1 MKLLFV
7 SLGCDK
13 NLVDTE
19 FMLGMLRDDGIE
31 ITNDETEADIIIVNT
46 CCFINDAK
54 EESVNAILEM
64 AEYKKIGPLKA
75 LIVTGCLAQRY
86 KEEIKT
92 EIPEVDAILGTN
104 SYEDIVKAVHEAL
117 GGTFY
122 ENFKTLEGLPSI
134 HTKRSVTTGGHFAY
148 LKIAEGCNKRCT
160 YCIIPYIR
168 GNYRSVPMERLI
180 KEAQELADSAQ
191 IEQVLADAGI
201 SGADIDELMAAKDA
215 SGALLGYVITVTDHE
230 GYGGDIQFSMGI
242 TNEGTLNGISLLSI
256 SETAGL
262 GMRAGEVLV
271 PQFSDKNVSRFTYT
285 KTGATADSEI
295 DAISGATIT
304 TNAVVNGVNAGLA
317 YFDKILKGGSAQ

>member
-1 MKLLFV
+1 MKGMIKDALILFAIT
-7 SLGCDK
+7 LIAG
-13 NLVDTE
+13 L
-19 FMLGMLRDDGIE
+19 MLGVVND
-31 ITNDETEADIIIVNT
+31 ITKEPIAQQEQKAKNEACQNV
-46 CCFINDAK
+46 
-54 EESVNAILEM
+54 
-64 AEYKKIGPLKA
+64 
-75 LIVTGCLAQRY
+75 
-86 KEEIKT
+86 
-92 EIPEVDAILGTN
+92 
-104 SYEDIVKAVHEAL
+104 
-117 GGTFY
+117 
-122 ENFKTLEGLPSI
+122 
-134 HTKRSVTTGGHFAY
+134 FA
-148 LKIAEGCNKRCT
+148 AAD
-160 YCIIPYIR
+160 
-168 GNYRSVPMERLI
+168 SF
-180 KEAQELADSAQ
+180 EAQELADSVQ
-191 IEQVLADAGI
+191 IEQVLTDAGI

-271 PQFSDKNVSRFTYT
+271 PQFADKNVSKFIYT

>member
-1 MKLLFV
+1 MKGMIKDALILFAIT
-7 SLGCDK
+7 LIAG
-13 NLVDTE
+13 L
-19 FMLGMLRDDGIE
+19 MLGVVND
-31 ITNDETEADIIIVNT
+31 ITKEPIAQQEQKAKNEACQNV
-46 CCFINDAK
+46 
-54 EESVNAILEM
+54 
-64 AEYKKIGPLKA
+64 
-75 LIVTGCLAQRY
+75 
-86 KEEIKT
+86 
-92 EIPEVDAILGTN
+92 
-104 SYEDIVKAVHEAL
+104 
-117 GGTFY
+117 
-122 ENFKTLEGLPSI
+122 
-134 HTKRSVTTGGHFAY
+134 FA
-148 LKIAEGCNKRCT
+148 AAD
-160 YCIIPYIR
+160 
-168 GNYRSVPMERLI
+168 SF
-180 KEAQELADSAQ
+180 EAQELADSAQ

-271 PQFSDKNVSRFTYT
+271 PQFADKNVSRFTYT

>member
-1 MKLLFV
+1 MKGMIKDALILFAIT
-7 SLGCDK
+7 LIAG
-13 NLVDTE
+13 L
-19 FMLGMLRDDGIE
+19 MLGVVND
-31 ITNDETEADIIIVNT
+31 ITKEPKAKNEACQNV
-46 CCFINDAK
+46 
-54 EESVNAILEM
+54 
-64 AEYKKIGPLKA
+64 
-75 LIVTGCLAQRY
+75 
-86 KEEIKT
+86 
-92 EIPEVDAILGTN
+92 
-104 SYEDIVKAVHEAL
+104 
-117 GGTFY
+117 
-122 ENFKTLEGLPSI
+122 
-134 HTKRSVTTGGHFAY
+134 FA
-148 LKIAEGCNKRCT
+148 AAD
-160 YCIIPYIR
+160 
-168 GNYRSVPMERLI
+168 SF
-180 KEAQELADSAQ
+180 EAQELADSAQ

>member
-1 MKLLFV
+1 MKGMIKDALILFAIT
-7 SLGCDK
+7 LIAG
-13 NLVDTE
+13 L
-19 FMLGMLRDDGIE
+19 MLGVVND
-31 ITNDETEADIIIVNT
+31 ITKEPIAQQEQKAKNEACQNVFAAAD
-46 CCFINDAK
+46 CF
-54 EESVNAILEM
+54 
-64 AEYKKIGPLKA
+64 
-75 LIVTGCLAQRY
+75 
-86 KEEIKT
+86 
-92 EIPEVDAILGTN
+92 
-104 SYEDIVKAVHEAL
+104 
-117 GGTFY
+117 
-122 ENFKTLEGLPSI
+122 
-134 HTKRSVTTGGHFAY
+134 
-148 LKIAEGCNKRCT
+148 
-160 YCIIPYIR
+160 
-168 GNYRSVPMERLI
+168 
-180 KEAQELADSAQ
+180 EAQELADSAQ
-191 IEQVLADAGI
+191 IEQVLTDAGI

-271 PQFSDKNVSRFTYT
+271 PQFADKNVSKFTYT

>member
-1 MKLLFV
+1 MKGMIKDALILFAIT
-7 SLGCDK
+7 LIAG
-13 NLVDTE
+13 L
-19 FMLGMLRDDGIE
+19 MLGVVND
-31 ITNDETEADIIIVNT
+31 ITKEPIAQQEQKAKNEACQNV
-46 CCFINDAK
+46 F
-54 EESVNAILEM
+54 
-64 AEYKKIGPLKA
+64 
-75 LIVTGCLAQRY
+75 
-86 KEEIKT
+86 
-92 EIPEVDAILGTN
+92 
-104 SYEDIVKAVHEAL
+104 AVADS
-117 GGTFY
+117 F
-122 ENFKTLEGLPSI
+122 
-134 HTKRSVTTGGHFAY
+134 
-148 LKIAEGCNKRCT
+148 
-160 YCIIPYIR
+160 
-168 GNYRSVPMERLI
+168 
-180 KEAQELADSAQ
+180 EAQELADSAQ
-191 IEQVLADAGI
+191 IEQVLTDAGI

-271 PQFSDKNVSRFTYT
+271 PQFSNKNVSRFTYT

>member
-1 MKLLFV
+1 MIKDALILFAIT
-7 SLGCDK
+7 LIAG
-13 NLVDTE
+13 L
-19 FMLGMLRDDGIE
+19 MLGVVND
-31 ITNDETEADIIIVNT
+31 ITKEPIAQQEQKAKNEACQNV
-46 CCFINDAK
+46 
-54 EESVNAILEM
+54 
-64 AEYKKIGPLKA
+64 
-75 LIVTGCLAQRY
+75 
-86 KEEIKT
+86 
-92 EIPEVDAILGTN
+92 
-104 SYEDIVKAVHEAL
+104 
-117 GGTFY
+117 
-122 ENFKTLEGLPSI
+122 
-134 HTKRSVTTGGHFAY
+134 FA
-148 LKIAEGCNKRCT
+148 AAD
-160 YCIIPYIR
+160 
-168 GNYRSVPMERLI
+168 SF
-180 KEAQELADSAQ
+180 EAQELADSAQ
-191 IEQVLADAGI
+191 IEQVLTDAGI

-271 PQFSDKNVSRFTYT
+271 PQFADKNVSKFTYT